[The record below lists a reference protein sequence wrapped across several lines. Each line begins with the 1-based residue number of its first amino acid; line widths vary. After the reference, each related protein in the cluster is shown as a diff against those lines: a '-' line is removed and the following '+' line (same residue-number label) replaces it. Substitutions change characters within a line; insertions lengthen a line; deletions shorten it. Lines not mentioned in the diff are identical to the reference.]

1 MTRDE
6 SYAMLRVP
14 PEVRSALEPIARQQN
29 RSWSQQA
36 RHILERYVVQNQL
49 KQTTTQS

>member
-14 PEVRSALEPIARQQN
+14 PNVRSALEPIARQQN
-29 RSWSQQA
+29 RSWAQQA
-36 RHILERYVVQNQL
+36 RHILERYVTQSQI
-49 KQTTTQS
+49 KQTTSQS